1 VPCLDGSF
9 PFLCCI
15 YYPYFSSS
23 KYATM
28 RLLIVHQQAL
38 LLFNEAL
45 FVTVNYHF
53 FLSHDAHATRN

>member
-1 VPCLDGSF
+1 
-9 PFLCCI
+9 
-15 YYPYFSSS
+15 
-23 KYATM
+23 
-28 RLLIVHQQAL
+28 LLIVHQQAL